1 MRTGRR
7 AALLA
12 LAAAAL
18 VPSLS
23 RAARRKRVLFVDFG
37 PVDDGWKAW
46 RDPFAAELA
55 RRGFVEGRDIE
66 IVREALVATGRGNG
80 PEVVA
85 AQLARRIPE
94 IGPDVIVTQG
104 PIVTIVA
111 QLATRSVPIVAHT
124 SDPVGAGFA
133 QSIARP
139 GGNITGV
146 ADGVEETSAKTM
158 ELVKQLIPR
167 ATRLAIFSDPRPAA
181 SRFAA
186 NFERAARSAGIE
198 PVMILSKRD
207 EDYVAALR
215 ELPARKVAA
224 GLLAWTQGHPRRTAE
239 EAIAARVPL
248 FAPDHDWVRF
258 GFLGAYSAHEPAPEA
273 GLAAAAAQILR
284 GAKPG
289 DIPFVLPRHFRL
301 VLNRRTADAV
311 GVRLPPDLLLRADR
325 VIE

>member
-1 MRTGRR
+1 M
-7 AALLA
+7 
-12 LAAAAL
+12 
-18 VPSLS
+18 
-23 RAARRKRVLFVDFG
+23 FVEFG
-37 PVDDGWKAW
+37 PPDDQWKGW

-55 RRGFVEGRDIE
+55 RRGIVEGRDVE
-66 IVREALVATGRGNG
+66 IVREALVATGKGYG

-94 IGPDVIVTQG
+94 IGPDVIVTAG
-104 PIVTIVA
+104 PITTIIA
-111 QLATRSVPIVAHT
+111 QIATRSVPIVALT

-146 ADGVEETSAKTM
+146 ADNVEETSAKSI

-198 PVMILSKRD
+198 PVMILSKLD
-207 EDYVAALR
+207 GDYVAGLR
-215 ELPARKVAA
+215 ELPARKVPA
-224 GLLAWTQGHPRRTAE
+224 GLLAWTQGHPRKTAE
-239 EAIAARVPL
+239 AAIAARVPL

-258 GFLGAYSAHEPAPEA
+258 GFLGAYSAYEPTPQT

-289 DIPFVLPRHFRL
+289 DIPFVLPQHFRL
-301 VLNRRTADAV
+301 ALNRRTADAV
-311 GVRLPPDLLLRADR
+311 GVTLPADLVLRADR

>member
-1 MRTGRR
+1 MTPGRR
-7 AALLA
+7 AVLLG
-12 LAAAAL
+12 LAAVVFAPPLA
-18 VPSLS
+18 
-23 RAARRKRVLFVDFG
+23 RAARKKRVVFVAFG
-37 PVDDGWKAW
+37 PVDDGWRAW
-46 RDPFAAELA
+46 SDPLVAELA
-55 RRGFVEGRDIE
+55 RRGFAEGRDVE
-66 IVREALVATGRGNG
+66 IVREALVATGQGHG

-94 IGPDVIVTQG
+94 IGPDLIVTEG
-104 PIVTIVA
+104 PIVTLIA
-111 QLATRSVPIVAHT
+111 QLATRVVPIVTHT

-146 ADGVEETSAKTM
+146 ADGVEETSAKTI
-158 ELVKQLIPR
+158 ELVKLLIPGT
-167 ATRLAIFSDPRPAA
+167 TRLAIFSDPRPAA

-198 PVMILSKRD
+198 PVLVLSKADADYRATVRD
-207 EDYVAALR
+207 
-215 ELPARKVAA
+215 LPSRGIPA

-258 GFLGAYSAHEPAPEA
+258 GFLGAYSAWEPNPQA

-289 DIPFVLPRHFRL
+289 DIPFFLPRHFRL

-311 GVRLPPDLLLRADR
+311 GVELPADLLLRADR
-325 VIE
+325 VIG